1 MRVAAAVVPVQ
12 VNGAQCRNKVNDP
25 DWEARR
31 LRLVADCFGA
41 GGMFVIIGYVIVLGC
56 VLGAYALTGGNFAI
70 LAHSAPH
77 EMIVIAGAAA
87 GAFLVGNSSKT
98 ISATAKALPKL
109 LAGSKYSKTRYMAL
123 MALLFDI
130 LSKVRKEG
138 MMAIEA
144 DVEDPHK
151 SPLFQ
156 KHPQV
161 GGDHH
166 LTEFICD
173 YLRMMVS
180 GNMNPIE
187 IENLMDQE
195 IDTHHHEAVT
205 PAHAIGKVGDGLP
218 AFGIVAA
225 VLGVVKTMA
234 SVGKPPSVL
243 GEMIASALVGTFLG
257 ILLSYGFVSPL
268 AALLEQKADEATKEL
283 QCVKATLLASLQ
295 GYAPAVAVE
304 FGRKVLCSTERP
316 SFTELEKH
324 VKQKR

>member
-1 MRVAAAVVPVQ
+1 
-12 VNGAQCRNKVNDP
+12 
-25 DWEARR
+25 
-31 LRLVADCFGA
+31 
-41 GGMFVIIGYVIVLGC
+41 MFVIIGYVLVIAC
-56 VLGAYALTGGNFAI
+56 VFGVYALTGGNMAI
-70 LAHSAPH
+70 VAHAAPH
-77 EMIVIAGAAA
+77 EMAVILGAAL
-87 GAFLVGNSSKT
+87 GAFFVANPSKT
-98 ISATAKALPKL
+98 VKATLAVLPTVFK
-109 LAGSKYSKTRYMAL
+109 GSKYTKARYMSL

-144 DVEDPHK
+144 DIEDPAK
-151 SPLFQ
+151 SALFK
-156 KHPQV
+156 KHAAV
-161 GGDHH
+161 GSDHH

-180 GNMNPIE
+180 GNMNPLE

-195 IDTHHHEAVT
+195 IDTHHHEAMA
-205 PAHAIGKVGDGLP
+205 PALAIQTMGDGLP

-234 SVGKPPSVL
+234 SVGKPPAEL
-243 GEMIASALVGTFLG
+243 GAMIASALVGTFLG

-268 AALLEQKADEATKEL
+268 AKLIEQKVDEATKEL

-304 FGRKVLCSTERP
+304 FGRKVLYSTERP
-316 SFTELEKH
+316 TFAELEKH
-324 VKQKR
+324 VKQKK

>member
-1 MRVAAAVVPVQ
+1 
-12 VNGAQCRNKVNDP
+12 
-25 DWEARR
+25 
-31 LRLVADCFGA
+31 
-41 GGMFVIIGYVIVLGC
+41 MFVIIGYVVVLAAVFG
-56 VLGAYALTGGNFAI
+56 GYALAGGKFGI
-70 LAHSAPH
+70 LATAAPI
-77 EMIVIAGAAA
+77 EMVIIAGAAL
-87 GAFLVGNSSKT
+87 GAFFVGNSNKT
-98 ISATAKALPKL
+98 VNATIKALPKL
-109 LAGSKYSKTRYMAL
+109 LQGSKYTKARYMAL
-123 MALLFDI
+123 MALLYDI

-138 MMAIEA
+138 MMAIES

-156 KHPQV
+156 KHPVV
-161 GGDHH
+161 GNDHH
-166 LTEFICD
+166 LVEFICD

-180 GNMNPIE
+180 GNMNPLE

-195 IDTHHHEAVT
+195 IDTHHHEAMV
-205 PAHAIGKVGDGLP
+205 PAHAIQKVGDGLP

-234 SVGKPPSVL
+234 SVGKPPSEL
-243 GEMIASALVGTFLG
+243 GAMIAGALVGTFLG

-304 FGRKVLCSTERP
+304 FGRKVLYSTERP

>member
-1 MRVAAAVVPVQ
+1 
-12 VNGAQCRNKVNDP
+12 
-25 DWEARR
+25 
-31 LRLVADCFGA
+31 
-41 GGMFVIIGYVIVLGC
+41 MFVIIGYVMVIAC
-56 VLGAYALTGGNFAI
+56 VFGGYALAGGNFMV
-70 LAHSAPH
+70 LAKAAPV
-77 EMIVIAGAAA
+77 EMFIIAGAAT
-87 GAFLVGNSSKT
+87 GAFFVGNSNKAVA
-98 ISATAKALPKL
+98 ATFRALPKL
-109 LAGSKYSKTRYMAL
+109 LQSSKYTKARYMAL
-123 MALLFDI
+123 MALLYDI

-138 MMAIEA
+138 MMAIES
-144 DVEDPHK
+144 DVDDPHK

-161 GGDHH
+161 AGDHH
-166 LTEFICD
+166 LVEFICD

-180 GNMNPIE
+180 GNMNPLE

-195 IDTHHHEAVT
+195 IDTHHHEAMV
-205 PAHAIGKVGDGLP
+205 PAHAIQKVGDGLP

-234 SVGKPPSVL
+234 SVGKPPAVL
-243 GEMIASALVGTFLG
+243 GEMIAAALVGTFLG
-257 ILLSYGFVSPL
+257 ILLAYGFVSPL

-304 FGRKVLCSTERP
+304 FGRKVLYSTERP
-316 SFTELEKH
+316 SFVELEKH